1 MCITDT
7 HLTTS
12 ESKSQADLYNLTIV
26 LMTYMHVL
34 VKRNTNFVAKKINI
48 VLIFASL

>member
-1 MCITDT
+1 MDVPDP
-7 HLTTS
+7 HLKTS

-26 LMTYMHVL
+26 LRTYIHVL
-34 VKRNTNFVAKKINI
+34 FKRSTNFCGKNINI